1 MPALP
6 KPLSSG
12 PSPVHPA
19 IGASVYAEFAA
30 TLIQTRQQFAPKRL
44 HEPGP
49 NDAQVQAMFR
59 AAAAAPDHRC
69 ILPWRFVVVSKASRA
84 ALGEVFAEALR
95 ARDPKASDLELAEA
109 RNKAERAP
117 FLALA
122 VVREGGDE
130 QPDVSVQERL
140 ISLGCAIQNMLL
152 SAHAEGLGSGLV
164 SGQAL
169 QTPCLRQFFKLGES
183 ERAVCFIVVG
193 TVQRP
198 KPIRQRPDPTAFV
211 TQV

>member
-1 MPALP
+1 MPTLP
-6 KPLSSG
+6 KPLCSG
-12 PSPVHPA
+12 LSPVHPA

-30 TLIQTRQQFAPKRL
+30 TLIQTRQHFAPKRL

-49 NDAQVQAMFR
+49 SDAQIQAMFQ

-69 ILPWRFVVVSKASRA
+69 ILPWRFVVVSRASRA
-84 ALGEVFAEALR
+84 ALGEVFAAALR
-95 ARDPKASDLELAEA
+95 ARDPAASDFELAEA
-109 RNKAERAP
+109 RNKADRAP

-122 VVREGGDE
+122 VIREGGDQE
-130 QPDVSVQERL
+130 PDIPVQERL

-169 QTPCLRQFFKLGES
+169 QTPDLRQFFKLGES
-183 ERAVCFIVVG
+183 EHAVCFVAVG
-193 TVQRP
+193 TVQKPR
-198 KPIRQRPDPTAFV
+198 PIRQRPDPAAFV